1 MGEAVGDLEDDLIAG
16 SYLWVGCAGSCL
28 RGTTD
33 VVLERPSRRHSL
45 RRDLRGQSISRREW
59 WAASSDEM
67 DNNVAN
73 SRSSQRSTP
82 SFGGAGPSGN
92 HTSANNSNG
101 TAFVNHA
108 LILWQERR
116 REWVGNR
123 QELRPQGH
131 REPVLSWTTT
141 YDDLLATS

>member
-1 MGEAVGDLEDDLIAG
+1 
-16 SYLWVGCAGSCL
+16 
-28 RGTTD
+28 
-33 VVLERPSRRHSL
+33 
-45 RRDLRGQSISRREW
+45 
-59 WAASSDEM
+59 M
-67 DNNVAN
+67 DNNLAN

-82 SFGGAGPSGN
+82 SFGGTGPYSAN
-92 HTSANNSNG
+92 RTSANNSNG

-123 QELRPQGH
+123 QEPRPQGP

-141 YDDLLATS
+141 YDDLLATNRPFTRPIPLTEMVDFLVDVWEQEGLYDNF